1 MNKIHNHQ
9 LTAIL
14 FLSGAWSVICIPS
27 LYGNGQMTGTAFAC
41 LLQILFCLPMLALH
55 SGTFTNQ
62 IQKHKLLGILYILFF
77 LICGANGFAQLWEA
91 APPQLLPSSGKLTA
105 AVLIAL
111 TCFYTS
117 SAGLRATARAAP
129 IVMGLFI
136 ISLLVLILGAWKRAD
151 LSRISFQTENFLPSI
166 KTYFSLSGELAAV
179 WILTDHIRNH
189 HKFSAVNFYLIAKAL
204 FCIFILFFSISAGGR
219 LIHLNGY
226 PFFTL
231 TALSQPLQGQRA
243 DALYILVFVMLHIMH
258 TTLQTGIV
266 EHIAEQ
272 MYPIAEKWS
281 APVSLIF
288 MLIPAYFF
296 KSDMLENIIFW
307 SLPVFIFFIPFY
319 LRIRQFLRSIQKK
332 EQTRYEMS

>member
-9 LTAIL
+9 LAAIL

-27 LYGNGQMTGTAFAC
+27 LSGSGQITGTIIAC
-41 LLQILFCLPMLALH
+41 LIQIICCLPMLALRT
-55 SGTFTNQ
+55 GTFSNQ
-62 IQKHKLLGILYILFF
+62 IKTHKWLGIIYILFF
-77 LICGANGFAQLWEA
+77 LICGANGFSQLWEA

-129 IVMGLFI
+129 IVMGLFL
-136 ISLLVLILGAWKRAD
+136 ISLTVLILGAWKRVD
-151 LSRISFQTENFLPSI
+151 LSRISFQMTDFLPSI
-166 KTYFSLSGELAAV
+166 RTYFSLSGELAAV
-179 WILTDHIRNH
+179 WILSDSVRNH
-189 HKFSAVNFYLIAKAL
+189 KNTAVNSYLISKAI
-204 FCIFILFFSISAGGR
+204 FCILILFFSITAGGR
-219 LIHLNGY
+219 LMYLNGY

-258 TTLQTGIV
+258 TTLQTGII

-272 MYPIAEKWS
+272 IYPIAEKWS

-296 KSDMLENIIFW
+296 KSDILEDMIFY
-307 SLPVFIFFIPFY
+307 SLPVLILIIPLS
-319 LRIRQFLRSIQKK
+319 LRIRQFMKSIQKK
-332 EQTRYEMS
+332 EYSHEIF

>member
-27 LYGNGQMTGTAFAC
+27 LYGNGQILGTAVAC
-41 LLQILFCLPMLALH
+41 LIQILCCLPMLALRT
-55 SGTFTNQ
+55 GTFSRQ
-62 IQKHKLLGILYILFF
+62 IQKHKSLGIIYILFF
-77 LICGANGFAQLWEA
+77 LICGANGFSQLWEA

-129 IVMGLFI
+129 LVMGIFI
-136 ISLLVLILGAWKRAD
+136 ISLAVLILGAWNRVD
-151 LSRISFQTENFLPSI
+151 MSRISFQTTNFLPSI
-166 KTYFSLSGELAAV
+166 RMYISLSGELAAV
-179 WILTDHIRNH
+179 WILSDSVRNH
-189 HKFSAVNFYLIAKAL
+189 KNTAVNSYLIAKAI
-204 FCIFILFFSISAGGR
+204 FCILILFFSITAGGR
-219 LIHLNGY
+219 LMYLNGY

-258 TTLQTGIV
+258 TTLQTGII

-272 MYPIAEKWS
+272 IYPIAEKWS

-296 KSDMLENIIFW
+296 KSDILETMIFY
-307 SLPVFIFFIPFY
+307 SLPVLIFIIPLS
-319 LRIRQFLRSIQKK
+319 LRIRQFMKSIQKK
-332 EQTRYEMS
+332 EYSHEVF

>member
-27 LYGNGQMTGTAFAC
+27 LYGNGQISGTFAAC
-41 LLQILFCLPMLALH
+41 LIQILCCLPMLALRT
-55 SGTFTNQ
+55 GTFSNQ
-62 IQKHKLLGILYILFF
+62 IQKHKSLGILYILFF
-77 LICGANGFAQLWEA
+77 LICGANGFSQLWEA
-91 APPQLLPSSGKLTA
+91 APPQLLPASGKLTA

-129 IVMGLFI
+129 IVMSIFI
-136 ISLLVLILGAWKRAD
+136 ISLLVLILGAWNRAD
-151 LSRISFQTENFLPSI
+151 LSRIAFRTTDFLPSI
-166 KTYFSLSGELAAV
+166 RTYFSLSGELAAV
-179 WILTDHIRNH
+179 WILSDTVRNH
-189 HKFSAVNFYLIAKAL
+189 KNAAVNSYLIAKAA
-204 FCIFILFFSISAGGR
+204 FCILILFFSITSGGR

-258 TTLQTGIV
+258 TTLQTGLI

-296 KSDMLENIIFW
+296 KSAVLENMIFY
-307 SLPVFIFFIPFY
+307 SLPVLILLIPLS
-319 LRIRQFLRSIQKK
+319 LRIRQFMQSIHKK
-332 EQTRYEMS
+332 EFTHEIS

>member
-1 MNKIHNHQ
+1 MSKIHNHQ

-27 LYGNGQMTGTAFAC
+27 LYGNGQMLGTAFAC
-41 LLQILFCLPMLALH
+41 LLQILLCLPVLALKT
-55 SGTFTNQ
+55 GTFHNQ

-129 IVMGLFI
+129 IVMGLFM
-136 ISLLVLILGAWKRAD
+136 ISLIVLILGAWKRAD

-179 WILTDHIRNH
+179 WILTDNIRNH
-189 HKFSAVNFYLIAKAL
+189 KSSAVNFYLSAKAL
-204 FCIFILFFSISAGGR
+204 FCILILFFSISAGGR

-258 TTLQTGIV
+258 TTLQTGII
-266 EHIAEQ
+266 EHIAGQ

-296 KSDMLENIIFW
+296 KSDMLENMIFW
-307 SLPVFIFFIPFY
+307 SLPVLLFLIPLY
-319 LRIRQFLRSIQKK
+319 LRIRQFLQSVQKK
-332 EQTRYEMS
+332 EQTHYEMS

>member
-1 MNKIHNHQ
+1 MSKIHNHQ

-27 LYGNGQMTGTAFAC
+27 LYGNGQLPATAAAC
-41 LLQILFCLPMLALH
+41 LLQILLCLPMLALQQ
-55 SGTFTNQ
+55 GTFGRTIKNYK
-62 IQKHKLLGILYILFF
+62 IMGMLYIIFF

-136 ISLLVLILGAWKRAD
+136 LSLIVLILGAWKRAD
-151 LSRISFQTENFLPSI
+151 LNRISFQTENFLPGMKI
-166 KTYFSLSGELAAV
+166 YFSLSGELAAV
-179 WILTDHIRNH
+179 WVLADQIQNH
-189 HKFSAVNFYLIAKAL
+189 KNTAVNLYLIGKAC
-204 FCIFILFFSISAGGR
+204 FCLLILFFSITAGGR
-219 LIHLNGY
+219 LIYLNGY

-288 MLIPAYFF
+288 MLILAYFF
-296 KSDMLENIIFW
+296 KSDILETIIFY
-307 SLPVFIFFIPFY
+307 SLPVLIFLIP
-319 LRIRQFLRSIQKK
+319 LSMRIRQFARSLHKK
-332 EQTRYEMS
+332 GTLYEKIS

>member
-1 MNKIHNHQ
+1 MSRLHNHQ

-41 LLQILFCLPMLALH
+41 LLQILLCFPMLALR

-62 IQKHKLLGILYILFF
+62 VQKHKIFGIMYILFF
-77 LICGANGFAQLWEA
+77 ILCGANGFAQLWEA
-91 APPQLLPSSGKLTA
+91 TPPQLLPSSGKLTA
-105 AVLIAL
+105 SVLIAF

-117 SAGLRATARAAP
+117 SAGLRATARTAP
-129 IVMGLFI
+129 FVMGLFLISVI
-136 ISLLVLILGAWKRAD
+136 ILISGAWKRAD
-151 LSRISFQTENFLPSI
+151 LSRISFQTSNFFPSV
-166 KTYFSLSGELAAV
+166 KTYFSLSGELVAV
-179 WILTDHIRNH
+179 WILCDTVKNH
-189 HKFSAVNFYLIAKAL
+189 KITAVNAYLIQKAL
-204 FCIFILFFSISAGGR
+204 FCLLILFFGISAGGR

-266 EHIAEQ
+266 EHIAEE
-272 MYPIAEKWS
+272 MFPIAEKWS

-296 KSDMLENIIFW
+296 DSSFLENLIFW
-307 SLPVFIFFIPFY
+307 SLPVLMFLIPLY
-319 LRIRQFLRSIQKK
+319 LRIRQFLQSIQKR
-332 EQTRYEMS
+332 EQAHYEIS

>member
-9 LTAIL
+9 LAAIL

-27 LYGNGQMTGTAFAC
+27 LYGNGQIVATATAC
-41 LLQILFCLPMLALH
+41 LLQILLCLPMLALRT
-55 SGTFTNQ
+55 GTFTHQ
-62 IQKHKLLGILYILFF
+62 VPTHKTLGIVYILFF
-77 LICGANGFAQLWEA
+77 LLCGANGFAQLWEA

-129 IVMGLFI
+129 IVMSLFM
-136 ISLLVLILGAWKRAD
+136 ISLLVLILGAWRRAD
-151 LSRISFQTENFLPSI
+151 LSRLSFETENFLPGL

-179 WILTDHIRNH
+179 WILSDNLRNH
-189 HKFSAVNFYLIAKAL
+189 KNIAVNLYLTAKAI
-204 FCIFILFFSISAGGR
+204 FCILILVFSITAGSR
-219 LIHLNGY
+219 LMYLNGY

-266 EHIAEQ
+266 EHISEQ

-288 MLIPAYFF
+288 MLILAYFF
-296 KSDMLENIIFW
+296 KSSILENIIFW
-307 SLPVFIFFIPFY
+307 SLPVLVFVIPLTF
-319 LRIRQFLRSIQKK
+319 RIRQFAQNLRRK
-332 EQTRYEMS
+332 EHVYEIS

>member
-1 MNKIHNHQ
+1 MNKIYNHQ

-14 FLSGAWSVICIPS
+14 FLSGAWSVICIPQ
-27 LYGNGQMTGTAFAC
+27 LYGNSQMLSTAVAC
-41 LLQILFCLPMLALH
+41 LIQILLCLPMLALRP
-55 SGTFTNQ
+55 GTFIHQ
-62 IQKHKLLGILYILFF
+62 IQEHKSLGILYIAYF
-77 LICGANGFAQLWEA
+77 LICGANGFTQLWEA

-129 IVMGLFI
+129 VVMSIFI
-136 ISLLVLILGAWKRAD
+136 LSVTVLIIGAWKRAD
-151 LSRISFQTENFLPSI
+151 LNRIAFDTENFLPGI
-166 KTYFSLSGELAAV
+166 RTYFSLSGELAAV
-179 WILTDHIRNH
+179 WVLSDSIRNH
-189 HKFSAVNFYLIAKAL
+189 KNFAVNLYLILKAL
-204 FCIFILFFSISAGGR
+204 FCILILFFSITAGGR
-219 LIHLNGY
+219 LITLNGY

-243 DALYILVFVMLHIMH
+243 DALYILVFVMLHIIH
-258 TTLQTGIV
+258 TTIQTGII

-272 MYPIAEKWS
+272 MFPVAEKWC

-296 KSDMLENIIFW
+296 DSAFLENIIFW
-307 SLPVFIFFIPFY
+307 SLPVLIFLIP
-319 LRIRQFLRSIQKK
+319 LSMRIRQFLRSIHKK
-332 EQTRYEMS
+332 EYSHEIS

>member
-1 MNKIHNHQ
+1 MSKIHNHQ

-27 LYGNGQMTGTAFAC
+27 LYGNGQMLGTAFAC
-41 LLQILFCLPMLALH
+41 LLQILLCLPVLALRT
-55 SGTFTNQ
+55 GTFNHQ
-62 IQKHKLLGILYILFF
+62 VQKHKLLGILYILFF

-105 AVLIAL
+105 AVLIAF

-117 SAGLRATARAAP
+117 SAGLF
-129 IVMGLFI
+129 M
-136 ISLLVLILGAWKRAD
+136 ISLIVLILGAWKRAD

-179 WILTDHIRNH
+179 WILTDNIRNH
-189 HKFSAVNFYLIAKAL
+189 KSSAVNFYLSAKAL
-204 FCIFILFFSISAGGR
+204 FCILILFFSISAGGR

-258 TTLQTGIV
+258 TTLQTGII

-296 KSDMLENIIFW
+296 KSDILENMIFW
-307 SLPVFIFFIPFY
+307 SLPVLIFLIPLY
-319 LRIRQFLRSIQKK
+319 LRIRQFLQSVQKK
-332 EQTRYEMS
+332 EQTHYEMS